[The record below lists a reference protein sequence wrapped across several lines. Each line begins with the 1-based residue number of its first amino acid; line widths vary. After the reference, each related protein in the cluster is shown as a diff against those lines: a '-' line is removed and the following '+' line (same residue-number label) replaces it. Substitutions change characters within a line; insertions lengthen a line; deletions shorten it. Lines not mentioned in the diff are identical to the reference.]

1 MTKINKKR
9 VEEFIRVD
17 HAGERGAVK
26 IYEGQ
31 LLALNTFVKDENL
44 KKTIEEMKVHEKEHC
59 EFFENEIK
67 KRNIQPTKFL
77 PLWDLLGVG
86 LGFGS
91 TLLGK
96 KAAMLCTASVE
107 EVIDEHYLNQINQ
120 LDKSEKDLKKKIED
134 MKVHEKE
141 HCEFFEKEIKKRN
154 IQPTKFLPLWDLL
167 GVGLGFGTTLLG
179 KKAAMLCTASVE
191 EVIDEHYLNQI
202 NQLDNSEKDLKK
214 KITKFRQDEIDHKD
228 IAYDE
233 GATKKGPYF
242 LLDKIIKTGSRIAI
256 RISEKI

>member
-1 MTKINKKR
+1 MSKVSKKKI
-9 VEEFIRVD
+9 EEFIRVD

-44 KKTIEEMKVHEKEHC
+44 KKIIEDMKIHEKEHS

-67 KRNIQPTKFL
+67 KRNITPTKLL

-107 EVIDEHYLNQINQ
+107 EVIDDHYLNQISQ
-120 LDKSEKDLKKKIED
+120 LDED
-134 MKVHEKE
+134 E
-141 HCEFFEKEIKKRN
+141 
-154 IQPTKFLPLWDLL
+154 KFL
-167 GVGLGFGTTLLG
+167 
-179 KKAAMLCTASVE
+179 
-191 EVIDEHYLNQI
+191 
-202 NQLDNSEKDLKK
+202 KD
-214 KITKFRQDEIDHKD
+214 KITKFREDELHHKD
-228 IAYDE
+228 IAYE
-233 GATKKGPYF
+233 KGATKKGPYSI
-242 LLDKIIKTGSRIAI
+242 LDKIIKTGSKIAI
-256 RISEKI
+256 NISEKI

>member
-1 MTKINKKR
+1 MKNSKNK

-31 LLALNTFVKDENL
+31 LLALSTLVKDENL
-44 KKTIEEMKVHEKEHC
+44 KKTIEEMKIHEMEHC

-67 KRNIQPTKFL
+67 KRNIRPTKFL

-107 EVIDEHYLNQINQ
+107 EVIDKHYQNQIDQ
-120 LDKSEKDLKKKIED
+120 LDHDEKELKKKI
-134 MKVHEKE
+134 
-141 HCEFFEKEIKKRN
+141 I
-154 IQPTKFLPLWDLL
+154 
-167 GVGLGFGTTLLG
+167 
-179 KKAAMLCTASVE
+179 
-191 EVIDEHYLNQI
+191 
-202 NQLDNSEKDLKK
+202 
-214 KITKFRQDEIDHKD
+214 KFREDELHHKD
-228 IAYDE
+228 IAYDK
-233 GATKKGPYF
+233 GATKKGLYSIM
-242 LLDKIIKTGSRIAI
+242 DKIIKVGSKVAI
-256 RISEKI
+256 NISEKV